1 MNCKTH
7 NRYKTGCINCELE
20 RQNDELASQQAQI
33 DAQNLQMSQMV
44 ETAERLQSEIQQR
57 HNREQVKSR
66 YDRAFHAFNADPTK
80 ESAAILAEADVA
92 LQHLDG
98 GSYRYSVA
106 AYAYN
111 NTLRQIAK
119 SVKTTALV
127 QSSLTEACDT
137 ITAWER
143 SRVRFE
149 TAAGCGI
156 VKANAKAMRDI
167 TSETSRL
174 QTLIQA
180 RLAQFTELVAAVK
193 VYETNNK
200 LSLAKLRWA
209 PRLGGVLSAAA
220 ILGAF
225 VIMGSLGT
233 PMFAEVMVF
242 VGTPLGVI
250 LFAYS
255 YVKRVLALKHLGRY
269 LSRLD
274 QQ

>member
-1 MNCKTH
+1 MICKTH

-20 RQNDELASQQAQI
+20 RKNDKLAAQQAQI

-44 ETAERLQSEIQQR
+44 ETVDRLQNEIQQR
-57 HNREQVKSR
+57 HNLEQVKSR
-66 YDRAFHAFNADPTK
+66 YERAFHAFNADPTK
-80 ESAAILAEADVA
+80 ESAAILAEADMA
-92 LQHLDG
+92 LQRLDG
-98 GSYRYSVA
+98 GNYQYSVA

-119 SVKTTALV
+119 SVNTTALV
-127 QSSLTEACDT
+127 QSSLTEACAT

-143 SRVRFE
+143 SRARFE
-149 TAAGCGI
+149 TAAGCKI
-156 VKANAKAMRDI
+156 VKANAKAMLDI

-174 QTLIQA
+174 QALIQA
-180 RLAQFTELVAAVK
+180 RLAQFSELVAAVK

-209 PRLGGVLSAAA
+209 SRLGGVLSAAA
-220 ILGAF
+220 IFGAF
-225 VIMGSLGT
+225 VIMGSIET
-233 PMFAEVMVF
+233 PLYAEVMVL

-269 LSRLD
+269 LSSLD